1 MGVSD
6 GADEIGTSDEEVEG
20 ESIVL
25 GEQSGSG
32 YPKEIG
38 ELGAEIEVAGV
49 VCVSTVVEDT
59 EYMGTVDEIERG
71 TVELETKIG
80 ALDEDEEKQTEVLEG
95 EIGTVVVK
103 EVGKNDGL

>member
-1 MGVSD
+1 M
-6 GADEIGTSDEEVEG
+6 EG

-25 GEQSGSG
+25 GQQSCSG
-32 YPKEIG
+32 CLKDLG

-49 VCVSTVVEDT
+49 VCVSTVVEDR
-59 EYMGTVDEIERG
+59 EYTGTVNEIERG

-95 EIGTVVVK
+95 EIGTAVVK
-103 EVGKNDGL
+103 EVGKNDGV

>member
-6 GADEIGTSDEEVEG
+6 GAEEIERSDEEGEG

-25 GEQSGSG
+25 GEQSGLRCH
-32 YPKEIG
+32 KEIG
-38 ELGAEIEVAGV
+38 ELRAEIEVAGV
-49 VCVSTVVEDT
+49 VCVSTVGEDR

-80 ALDEDEEKQTEVLEG
+80 ALDEDEEK
-95 EIGTVVVK
+95 
-103 EVGKNDGL
+103 